1 MTLLV
6 AMAAAP
12 FTSAQQSHVNL
23 DWAPQKNI
31 QNLTPF
37 GAAVISPEVS
47 DDHTV
52 IFRVKAP
59 DAREVQ
65 LSGNV
70 LLGLN
75 VSKPVPFT
83 KGENG
88 IWTLKVGP
96 LKPEIYYY
104 KLIIEVVSVD
114 DPSNNLTGF
123 AGQPGFSIPVVHE
136 DCPEWYDV
144 RNVPHG
150 TVVRHIYH
158 SEVTN
163 GERELYVYLPPDYS
177 TKRTCPVL
185 YLCCIISFSPDYG
198 ENNKA

>member
-1 MTLLV
+1 M
-6 AMAAAP
+6 
-12 FTSAQQSHVNL
+12 
-23 DWAPQKNI
+23 
-31 QNLTPF
+31 
-37 GAAVISPEVS
+37 
-47 DDHTV
+47 V
-52 IFRVKAP
+52 IFRVRAP

-70 LLGLN
+70 LLSQN

-123 AGQPGFSIPVVHE
+123 AGQPVFSILVVHE
-136 DCPEWYDV
+136 DGPEWYDV

-150 TVVRHIYH
+150 TVVRHIYY

-163 GERELYVYLPPDYS
+163 GEHELYVYLPPDYS
-177 TKRTCPVL
+177 TKRTYPVL